1 MRAHKLVGTSTDK
14 LSAARDGQAHAE
26 KVAQRLEKQL
36 LAQAQTALQ
45 QQQASRRGPA
55 PAIKSGKQHT
65 GEHGCL
71 VPCKRVLAPARAN
84 RALTLF

>member
-1 MRAHKLVGTSTDK
+1 
-14 LSAARDGQAHAE
+14 
-26 KVAQRLEKQL
+26 
-36 LAQAQTALQ
+36 LQ